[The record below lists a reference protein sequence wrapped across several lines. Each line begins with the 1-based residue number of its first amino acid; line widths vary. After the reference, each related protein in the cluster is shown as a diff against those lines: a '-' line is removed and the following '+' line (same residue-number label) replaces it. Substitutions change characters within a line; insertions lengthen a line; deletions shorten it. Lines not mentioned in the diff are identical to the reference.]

1 VIEKM
6 GQAVAPIPE
15 PQPEQFPALASCP
28 LNPFARALCRVL
40 FPNVRL
46 DALSAESIRRVASG
60 GSLIYVMRQRSWV
73 DYLLVT
79 YVLFREGLPIPE
91 FANDLWAVWL
101 RPFPVLARAIWRRL
115 LDAVPRRRKLR
126 DFEERD
132 RCQRMVSAGRTVLL
146 FMRGRTPRVGFFAGR
161 RRALIGTRTGRDY
174 LREIVHHLWASE
186 RELSL
191 VPIAVFRGRGMRR
204 KEERPRTVVYTVQ
217 EMQTDLRRLMAY
229 LWNRRDTNI
238 RVGGEVRLRDFM
250 RQYQSEGEERLL
262 RRLTRALLIYLYREE
277 RLVWGPPLLAKRQV
291 RERVL
296 QSAEVQ
302 GLVKRLAVE
311 RRQAESQVWR
321 QAGRYFDEMAANYN
335 SFYFSI
341 LELVFKR
348 IWPRVFQGLEYSGL
362 EKVAERVKQNPV
374 VLVPCHR
381 SHFDYLILSYI
392 FHINYLSPPHI
403 AAGINLS
410 FWPLG
415 PLFRGAGA
423 YFIRRSFADNE
434 LYKAVFAH
442 YLTFLIREGYTQEFF
457 IEGGRS
463 RTGKIQTPKLGMLSA
478 IVEAF
483 VGGVRRDLYLVPVSI
498 QYGRVVE
505 EDAYQHEL
513 GGGKKEVE
521 SLRALVQARQVFR
534 QRHGTAYVRFAEPIS
549 LNDALGSRKELF
561 RHTSG
566 PELETEKRRF
576 TRKLGFQLLREVN
589 KVAVAG
595 ATSVTATVLLSL
607 PHPACPHHE
616 FVTRALAVVRF
627 LRRLGVEFSTS
638 LLRNVEGEFR
648 ESLSFLGG
656 GGLIRTMPCGNEIV
670 VHVPTEK
677 RVALDFYKNNT
688 LHFFLLAALLIE
700 GLGRGLRGSE
710 LDEDAAWWLHLFRW
724 EFPLPERDQLVGEFD
739 RLRQDLRAEG
749 VLVGNDGEETLAK
762 DHPFVDTA
770 RGMLDNFRESYWVA
784 AKVLM
789 SLPEEGLPRGA
800 VLERMQARYET
811 GLLLGEVAK
820 PEGNSR
826 VTLGNTLSRFAEIDC
841 IKIET
846 ADKAKDSM
854 IQRGACF
861 GDLLPVAERIR
872 ASLGSV
878 QCG

>member
-1 VIEKM
+1 M
-6 GQAVAPIPE
+6 GEAVAPIPE
-15 PQPEQFPALASCP
+15 PQPEQLSTHASRP
-28 LNPFARALCRVL
+28 LNLFARVLCRVL
-40 FPNVRL
+40 FPGVRL
-46 DALSAESIRRVASG
+46 DALSADSIRRLASR

-101 RPFPVLARAIWRRL
+101 RPFPVLARAIWHRL
-115 LDAVPRRRKLR
+115 LNVVPRRRKLR
-126 DFEERD
+126 EFEERD
-132 RCQRMVSAGRTVLL
+132 RCQQMVQAGRTVLL
-146 FMRGRTPRVGFFAGR
+146 FMRGKRPRVGLFAGR

-174 LREIVHHLWASE
+174 LREIIHHLWTSE

-204 KEERPRTVVYTVQ
+204 KEGRPRTVVYTVQ
-217 EMQTDLRRLMAY
+217 EMQTDLRRLVAY
-229 LWNRRDTNI
+229 LWNRRDTSI

-291 RERVL
+291 RQRVL
-296 QSAEVQ
+296 QVPELQ
-302 GLVKRLAVE
+302 DLVKRLAVE
-311 RRQAESQVWR
+311 RHQSESQVWR
-321 QAGRYFDEMAANYN
+321 QAARYFDEMAANYN
-335 SFYFSI
+335 GFYFSI
-341 LELVFKR
+341 LEFVFKR

-415 PLFRGAGA
+415 SLFRGAGA

-434 LYKAVFAH
+434 LYKVVFAH
-442 YLTFLIREGYTQEFF
+442 YLTYLIQEGCTQEFF

-463 RTGKIQTPKLGMLSA
+463 RTGKILTPKLGMLTA

-521 SLRALVQARQVFR
+521 SLRGLVQARRVLR

-549 LNDALGSRKELF
+549 LNDALGSRKECF
-561 RHTSG
+561 RHASG
-566 PELETEKRRF
+566 PEIETDKRRF
-576 TRKLGFQLLREVN
+576 IRKLGFQLLREVN
-589 KVAVAG
+589 KVAVVG
-595 ATSVTATVLLSL
+595 ATSVSATVLLSL
-607 PHPACPHHE
+607 AHPACRHRD
-616 FVTRALAVVRF
+616 FVTRALALVRF
-627 LRRLGVEFSTS
+627 LGRRGIEFSTS
-638 LLRNVEGEFR
+638 LVRNADDEFR
-648 ESLSFLGG
+648 ESLTFLGG
-656 GGLIRTMPCGNEIV
+656 GGLIRTLSYDDEIV
-670 VHVPTEK
+670 IQVPAEK

-688 LHFFLLAALLIE
+688 IHFFVLAALLID
-700 GLGRGLRGSE
+700 GAGRGLRGSQ
-710 LDEDAAWWLHLFRW
+710 LDKDVAWWLDLFRW
-724 EFPLPERDQLVGEFD
+724 EFPLPERDRLAGEFD

-749 VLVGNDGEETLAK
+749 VLVGNQGEEMLTK

-770 RGMLDNFRESYWVA
+770 GSLLDNFRESYWVA
-784 AKVLM
+784 AKALV
-789 SLPEEGLPRGA
+789 SLPEEGLARGA
-800 VLERMQARYET
+800 VLERMHARYET
-811 GLLLGEVAK
+811 GLLLGEVTK

-826 VTLGNTLSRFAEIDC
+826 VTLGNTLSRFAEINC
-841 IKIET
+841 IKIEA
-846 ADKAKDSM
+846 ADKGKDRM

-861 GDLLPVAERIR
+861 ADLPPIAERIR
-872 ASLGSV
+872 ASLGSLP
-878 QCG
+878 CG